1 MLFGEYFT
9 KSYFDISVSNIND
22 SSVSN
27 ITHDFLG
34 LVPNITSRLCV
45 PDPDATIANLTG
57 DSMYGFTCWEYEP
70 VFGILTV
77 IFILLPTPYIMSSII
92 GTIAGGYYGAVW
104 GGLIGLSGYFLLDE
118 DDGTGGVLTLFLLVF
133 GCGFFLIG
141 LIRTA
146 TGFRK
151 RDKTTESKNDFYKR
165 RFSQI
170 KNVWHIFFIYPIL
183 ILLAPLIFLL
193 INLQALLRPEN
204 DFIKEQAKL
213 SCLGESILEAAPQFC
228 LQLFVVLSTWN
239 ASWSQLFSIT
249 TSIFTLSLGNLDK
262 FLMQN
267 KNIELGLN
275 IDTAKYFPIM
285 FLNSTFRI
293 MTIALITIILQ
304 TTSLYVIALAWS
316 MEILTSIIFFK
327 CAVSYEKMRKEKDWQ
342 SQAVESMLSFF
353 TMTNLDNTKSARFF
367 GKLSAYYYFVVYSLT
382 LGLMALV
389 QLYAETLEEDY
400 PELVNLIFGK
410 IPHQN
415 IFLTATIGI
424 GLMSLV
430 LDFIYAR
437 IEWAAVY
444 HNLSRSKSLSGS
456 DQGQMENFVSSES
469 GQVQIRDWSP
479 TKRPLFWL
487 FWALQKL
494 VFRQNAS

>member
-1 MLFGEYFT
+1 
-9 KSYFDISVSNIND
+9 
-22 SSVSN
+22 
-27 ITHDFLG
+27 
-34 LVPNITSRLCV
+34 
-45 PDPDATIANLTG
+45 
-57 DSMYGFTCWEYEP
+57 MYGFSCWEYDP
-70 VFGILTV
+70 VFGILTL
-77 IFILLPTPYIMSSII
+77 IFILLPTPYILSSII

-104 GGLIGLSGYFLLDE
+104 GGSIGLSGYFLLDE
-118 DDGTGGVLTLFLLVF
+118 DDKTGGVLTLFLLVF

-141 LIRTA
+141 LIRTSA
-146 TGFRK
+146 GFRK
-151 RDKTTESKNDFYKR
+151 HDKSMESKNDFYKR

-183 ILLAPLIFLL
+183 ILLAPFIFLL

-228 LQLFVVLSTWN
+228 LQLYVVLSTWN

-249 TSIFTLSLGNLDK
+249 TSIFTLSLSNLDK
-262 FLMQN
+262 FLIQN
-267 KNIELGLN
+267 KKNELGLN

-293 MTIALITIILQ
+293 MTIALVVIILQ
-304 TTSLYVIALAWS
+304 TTSLYVLASAWS
-316 MEILTSIIFFK
+316 MEILISIIFFK
-327 CAVSYEKMRKEKDWQ
+327 CAVSCEKMKKEKDWQ
-342 SQAVESMLSFF
+342 SQAVESMLSLF
-353 TMTNLDNTKSARFF
+353 TMTNLDNTKSARYF
-367 GKLSAYYYFVVYSLT
+367 GKFSTYYYFVVHSLT

-389 QLYAETLEEDY
+389 QFYAETLEEDY

-424 GLMSLV
+424 GLMSLI
-430 LDFIYAR
+430 LDFVYAR
-437 IEWAAVY
+437 GFGWVAVY
-444 HNLSRSKSLSGS
+444 HSLSRSKSLSRS
-456 DQGQMENFVSSES
+456 DQGQMENFVVSES
-469 GQVQIRDWSP
+469 GQIQIRDWSP
-479 TKRPLFWL
+479 PSKPLFWL

-494 VFRQNAS
+494 VFHQNGS